1 MTSIDDDRVPD
12 KVDGFLKDIMM
23 KVENYDMRRKEYEER
38 KLAQQNADST
48 IEKGLLL
55 AEGGRGENG
64 ATSGDGQQQ
73 FAEEDWGEIDWYQQ
87 EQPQQEQQEQQEGV
101 YQEANGDG
109 ENNIP
114 EYYVGE
120 AGQYY
125 TNDGVPYQEAEGGG
139 EQQYAEDGGAYQYQD
154 ENYTAEAQ
162 QDGYQENYDYS
173 TSTAAGGGEGQEA
186 WSAEE
191 GYGAVEDGYQAGYEE
206 GIDPNQQ
213 QQQQQEGEGMV
224 YAEDGTSWE
233 GYQQGMYDEGGGAG
247 GGEEVPQE
255 HQQGYETQDTQPQEG
270 GDAYQQDGYYY
281 DTTTGEGTY
290 EQQQQ
295 AQEYQEVYDEG
306 GWDLQ
311 LQQEQELQQPPT
323 TKQPEKA
330 TSALLRPKK
339 RVFLEDNSDDD
350 FEDPQPTPSRKRK
363 ADVLSTKEAQP
374 ATTTTTK
381 PATTTTTKTPAK
393 KPLALQ
399 AYKPANNHNRTGYDD
414 NATTTTADPGNS
426 SSPTKNVPVK
436 RATLHMFRYEKK
448 RKTGD

>member
-1 MTSIDDDRVPD
+1 
-12 KVDGFLKDIMM
+12 MM
-23 KVENYDMRRKEYEER
+23 KVENYDMRKKEYEER

-55 AEGGRGENG
+55 AEGGRENG
-64 ATSGDGQQQ
+64 AISSDVQQQ
-73 FAEEDWGEIDWYQQ
+73 YAEEDWGEIDWDQQ
-87 EQPQQEQQEQQEGV
+87 QPQQYQEQQESI
-101 YQEANGDG
+101 YQEANGYG
-109 ENNIP
+109 ENNNNP

-120 AGQYY
+120 DGQYY

-139 EQQYAEDGGAYQYQD
+139 EQQYTEDGGAYQYQD

-186 WSAEE
+186 WAAEE
-191 GYGAVEDGYQAGYEE
+191 GYAAVEDGYQAGYEE

-213 QQQQQEGEGMV
+213 GQQQQEGEGMV
-224 YAEDGTSWE
+224 YAEEGTSWE
-233 GYQQGMYDEGGGAG
+233 GYQQGVYDEGGGAG
-247 GGEEVPQE
+247 GEEVPQE
-255 HQQGYETQDTQPQEG
+255 YQQGYETQDTQPQEG
-270 GDAYQQDGYYY
+270 GEAYHQDGYYY

-290 EQQQQ
+290 EQQQ
-295 AQEYQEVYDEG
+295 AQEYQEAVDMQGVYDEA

-311 LQQEQELQQPPT
+311 LQQEPEIQQPPT

-374 ATTTTTK
+374 ATTTTTTK
-381 PATTTTTKTPAK
+381 PATTTTTTTKTPAK

-414 NATTTTADPGNS
+414 NATTTTTTTDPGNS

-448 RKTGD
+448 HKTGY